1 MVSILL
7 SLAGIGIKIWLW
19 MRGNANRM
27 LGRAE
32 AERDVLKETLDRVEK
47 AQAARRELHRTPNY
61 LGGVPDKYNR
71 DK

>member
-1 MVSILL
+1 MITFLL
-7 SLAGIGIKIWLW
+7 GLAGIGIRLWLW

-32 AERDVLKETLDRVEK
+32 AERDTLRKALNRVEK

-61 LGGVPDKYNR
+61 LGRVPDKYNR